1 MSTDGTSSVHIP
13 QLTQAPLAGPP
24 LACPHTNRTLADRNL
39 KESPTPLGFILAAP
53 KKLTACCTLVRPHT
67 LHYTPLSRPHATHIV
82 LASFPVC
89 CPHVAWFLL
98 RCQELFFAWALHA
111 RAFIPGSIGK
121 FFARHQPHSSSKLVL
136 KILHPHFWG
145 GGFPSSSRPSFLGDF
160 PRFQV
165 PRSFIRR
172 SGLPGAY
179 TAVCSAELRGCRLR
193 GSPRLLDVP
202 RFRL

>member
-1 MSTDGTSSVHIP
+1 VKTRPRRAQRQAAGDE
-13 QLTQAPLAGPP
+13 QLTQETNCMLYACASAYAPLHAALSPACNAHCACIFSRLLP
-24 LACPHTNRTLADRNL
+24 TCCLVLAEMPGIVLC
-39 KESPTPLGFILAAP
+39 LGFACSCLHSRLNRQIL
-53 KKLTACCTLVRPHT
+53 RSSS
-67 LHYTPLSRPHATHIV
+67 TPYS
-82 LASFPVC
+82 
-89 CPHVAWFLL
+89 
-98 RCQELFFAWALHA
+98 
-111 RAFIPGSIGK
+111 
-121 FFARHQPHSSSKLVL
+121 SSSKLVL
-136 KILHPHFWG
+136 KIRHPNFWG